1 LVKDGMGWDDFA
13 FDNGYGYGYEPMLL
27 CELEGNHCVKCR
39 SRPFGRLQFGFEKV
53 LAWLGG
59 ANSP

>member
-1 LVKDGMGWDDFA
+1 VKDGMGWDDFA

-53 LAWLGG
+53 K
-59 ANSP
+59 